1 MCALNVVKGMKL
13 YMDVLNEKQG
23 EAINFKEGPC
33 LVLAGA
39 GSGKTKVLTERII
52 KLIEDGVS
60 PQNILAITFTNKAAK
75 EMKDRISLKLD
86 NVANNIF
93 VGTFHSFGLKIIRE
107 NFRELGFERNIS
119 IIDKEDM
126 NSIIKKILKEYNV
139 DTKLVPIKY
148 VINKISF
155 AKNENLTPE
164 EYSKFMKGYVD
175 ETVIKVFTK
184 YISVL
189 KSNNSVDFDDLLLL
203 PLQLF
208 KNNKTILDKY
218 QEHYK
223 YILVDE
229 YQDTN
234 TVQYDLCKVL
244 ASKYKNIFVVGDID
258 QSIYGW
264 RGANY
269 ENILNFEKDYKEA
282 HLVILEENYRSTK
295 NILDAANSV
304 VKHNVKR
311 KEKKL
316 ISTKD
321 LGEKI
326 KYIRCYS
333 EIDEAKEVVEEIKK
347 LVLSGKKYSDIGIL
361 YRTNA
366 QSRVIEEALLKEN
379 IPYKVVGSYY
389 FYNRKEIK
397 DLIAYL
403 TLIYNPKDNESLERI
418 INVPKRKI
426 GNKTIEK
433 IREKAN
439 DAGISMFE
447 AIKDGSA
454 LDFKNLI
461 LKLIDESKKLNLS
474 DLIDQILNL
483 SGMKNELE
491 TMGDLDS
498 EIRLENLEEFKSIA
512 LAFEERGIYSLEE
525 FLENIALV
533 SDFGQY
539 KEVDDCVNVMT
550 LHSAKGLEFDV
561 VFLTGMEENVFPHF
575 RSMDNEDEL
584 EEERRLCYVG
594 ITRAK
599 EKLYLL
605 NAKKRTLFG
614 RTDMNSPS
622 RFVQEI
628 TPDLLDSSEVNV
640 NAVVSNDMYDEERNS
655 ELKVGDKVKHTKYGY
670 GIVVQIEGS
679 IASIAFNHNVGVV
692 KIMKTHK
699 SLEKVDNLEE
709 F

>member
-1 MCALNVVKGMKL
+1 MNK
-13 YMDVLNEKQG
+13 LNEKQE
-23 EAINFKEGPC
+23 EAVNFKDGPC

-52 KLIEDGVS
+52 KLIDTGVS
-60 PQNILAITFTNKAAK
+60 PYNILAITFTNKAAK
-75 EMKDRISLKLD
+75 EMKDRISIKLD
-86 NVANNIF
+86 DFSDNIY
-93 VGTFHSFGLKIIRE
+93 VGTFHSFGLKVIRE
-107 NFRELGFERNIS
+107 NYKDLGFDRNIS
-119 IIDKEDM
+119 IIDREDM
-126 NSIIKKILKEYNV
+126 NSIIKKILKELDV
-139 DTKLVPIKY
+139 DVKLVPIKY

-155 AKNENLTPE
+155 AKNENLSPE
-164 EYSKFMKGYVD
+164 EYSKFMKGYID
-175 ETVIKVFTK
+175 ETVIKVYSK
-184 YISVL
+184 YVSVL
-189 KSNNSVDFDDLLLL
+189 KSNNSVDFDDLLVL
-203 PLQLF
+203 PLKLF
-208 KNNKTILDKY
+208 KQNNEILEKY
-218 QEHYK
+218 QNHYK

-234 TVQYDLCKVL
+234 TVQYELCKVL

-264 RGANY
+264 RGANF
-269 ENILNFEKDYKEA
+269 ENILNFEKDYKNSK
-282 HLVILEENYRSTK
+282 LIILEENYRSTK

-311 KEKKL
+311 KEKNL
-316 ISTKD
+316 VSTKD
-321 LGEKI
+321 IGEKI
-326 KYIRCYS
+326 KYIRCCS
-333 EIDEAKEVVEEIKK
+333 EIDEAKTVVDEIKK
-347 LVLSGKKYSDIGIL
+347 IVLSGKKYSDIGIL

-433 IREKAN
+433 IKEKASEL
-439 DAGISMFE
+439 GVSMFE
-447 AIKDGSA
+447 AIEDGTA
-454 LDFKNLI
+454 LDFKNVI
-461 LKLIDESKKLNLS
+461 LKLMEESKNVNLS
-474 DLIDQILNL
+474 DLIDKILEYT
-483 SGMKNELE
+483 GMKSELE
-491 TMGDLDS
+491 SIGGIDS
-498 EIRLENLEEFKSIA
+498 EIRLENLQEFKSIA

-539 KEVDDCVNVMT
+539 KDTEDCVNVMT

-575 RSMDNEDEL
+575 RSVDNDDEL

-605 NAKKRTLFG
+605 NAKRRTLFG
-614 RTDMNSPS
+614 RTDVNSPS
-622 RFVQEI
+622 RFVNEI
-628 TPDLLDSSEVNV
+628 TPDLLESNEIIVN
-640 NAVVSNDMYDEERNS
+640 NTICNDMYDEERNS
-655 ELKVGDKVKHTKYGY
+655 ELKVGDKVKHVKYGY
-670 GIVVQIEGS
+670 GVVVQIDGS
-679 IASIAFNHNVGVV
+679 IASIAFNHNIGIV

-699 SLEKVDNLEE
+699 SLEKIEDFEE
-709 F
+709 Y

>member
-1 MCALNVVKGMKL
+1 MNK
-13 YMDVLNEKQG
+13 LNEKQE
-23 EAINFKEGPC
+23 EAVNFKDGPC

-52 KLIEDGVS
+52 KLIDTGVS
-60 PQNILAITFTNKAAK
+60 PYNILAITFTNKAAK
-75 EMKDRISLKLD
+75 EMKDRISIKLD
-86 NVANNIF
+86 DVSDSIY
-93 VGTFHSFGLKIIRE
+93 VGTFHSFGLKVIRE
-107 NFRELGFERNIS
+107 NYKDLGFDRNIS
-119 IIDKEDM
+119 IIDREDM
-126 NSIIKKILKEYNV
+126 NSIIKKILKELDV
-139 DTKLVPIKY
+139 DVKLVPIKY

-155 AKNENLTPE
+155 AKNENLSPE
-164 EYSKFMKGYVD
+164 EYSKFMKGYID
-175 ETVIKVFTK
+175 ETVIKVYSK
-184 YISVL
+184 YVSVL
-189 KSNNSVDFDDLLLL
+189 KSNNSVDFDDLLVL
-203 PLQLF
+203 PLKLF
-208 KNNKTILDKY
+208 KQNNEILEKY
-218 QEHYK
+218 QNHYK

-234 TVQYDLCKVL
+234 TVQYELCKVL

-264 RGANY
+264 RGANF
-269 ENILNFEKDYKEA
+269 ENILNFEKDYKDSK
-282 HLVILEENYRSTK
+282 LIILEENYRSTK

-311 KEKKL
+311 KEKNL
-316 ISTKD
+316 VSTKD
-321 LGEKI
+321 IGEKI
-326 KYIRCYS
+326 KYIRCCS
-333 EIDEAKEVVEEIKK
+333 EIDEAKTVVDEIKK
-347 LVLSGKKYSDIGIL
+347 IVLSGKKYSDIGIL

-433 IREKAN
+433 IKEKASEL
-439 DAGISMFE
+439 GVSMFE
-447 AIKDGSA
+447 AIEDGTA
-454 LDFKNLI
+454 LDFKNVI
-461 LKLIDESKKLNLS
+461 LKLMEESKNVNLS
-474 DLIDQILNL
+474 DLIDKILEYT
-483 SGMKNELE
+483 GMKSELE
-491 TMGDLDS
+491 SIGGIDS
-498 EIRLENLEEFKSIA
+498 EIRLENLQEFKSIA

-539 KEVDDCVNVMT
+539 KDTEDCVNVMT

-575 RSMDNEDEL
+575 RSVDNDDEL

-605 NAKKRTLFG
+605 NAKRRTLFG
-614 RTDMNSPS
+614 RTDVNSPS
-622 RFVQEI
+622 RFVKEI
-628 TPDLLDSSEVNV
+628 TPDLLESNEIIVN
-640 NAVVSNDMYDEERNS
+640 NTICNDMYDEERNS
-655 ELKVGDKVKHTKYGY
+655 ELKVGDKVKHVKYGY
-670 GIVVQIEGS
+670 GVVVQIDGS
-679 IASIAFNHNVGVV
+679 IASIAFNHNIGIV

-699 SLEKVDNLEE
+699 SLEKIEGFEE
-709 F
+709 Y

>member
-1 MCALNVVKGMKL
+1 MNK
-13 YMDVLNEKQG
+13 LNEKQE
-23 EAINFKEGPC
+23 EAVNFKDGPC

-52 KLIEDGVS
+52 KLIDTGVS
-60 PQNILAITFTNKAAK
+60 PYNILAITFTNKAAK
-75 EMKDRISLKLD
+75 EMKDRISIKLD
-86 NVANNIF
+86 DFSDNIY
-93 VGTFHSFGLKIIRE
+93 VGTFHSFGLKVIRE
-107 NFRELGFERNIS
+107 NYKDLGFDRNIS
-119 IIDKEDM
+119 IIDREDM
-126 NSIIKKILKEYNV
+126 NSIIKKILKELDV
-139 DTKLVPIKY
+139 DVKLVPIKY

-155 AKNENLTPE
+155 AKNENLSPE
-164 EYSKFMKGYVD
+164 EYSKFMKGYID
-175 ETVIKVFTK
+175 ETVIKVYLK
-184 YISVL
+184 YVSVL
-189 KSNNSVDFDDLLLL
+189 KSNNSVDFDDLLVL
-203 PLQLF
+203 PLKLF
-208 KNNKTILDKY
+208 KQNNEILEKY
-218 QEHYK
+218 QNHYK

-234 TVQYDLCKVL
+234 TVQYELCKVL
-244 ASKYKNIFVVGDID
+244 ANKYKNIFVVGDID

-264 RGANY
+264 RGANF
-269 ENILNFEKDYKEA
+269 ENILNFEKDYKDSK
-282 HLVILEENYRSTK
+282 LIILEENYRSTK

-311 KEKKL
+311 KEKNL
-316 ISTKD
+316 VSTKD
-321 LGEKI
+321 IGEKI
-326 KYIRCYS
+326 KYIRCCS
-333 EIDEAKEVVEEIKK
+333 EIDEAKTVVDEIKK
-347 LVLSGKKYSDIGIL
+347 IVLSGKKYSDIGIL

-439 DAGISMFE
+439 ELGISMFE
-447 AIKDGSA
+447 AIEDGTA
-454 LDFKNLI
+454 LDFKNVI
-461 LKLIDESKKLNLS
+461 LKLMEESKNVNLS
-474 DLIDQILNL
+474 DLIDKILEYT
-483 SGMKNELE
+483 GMKSELE
-491 TMGDLDS
+491 SIGGIDS
-498 EIRLENLEEFKSIA
+498 EIRLENLQEFKSIA

-539 KEVDDCVNVMT
+539 KDTEDCVNVMT

-575 RSMDNEDEL
+575 RSVDNEDEL

-605 NAKKRTLFG
+605 NAKRRTLFG
-614 RTDMNSPS
+614 RTDVNSPS
-622 RFVQEI
+622 RFVNEI
-628 TPDLLDSSEVNV
+628 TPDLLESNEIIVN
-640 NAVVSNDMYDEERNS
+640 NTICNDMYDEERNS
-655 ELKVGDKVKHTKYGY
+655 ELKVGDKVKHVKYGY
-670 GIVVQIEGS
+670 GVVVQIDGS
-679 IASIAFNHNVGVV
+679 IASIAFNHNIGIV

-699 SLEKVDNLEE
+699 SLEKIEDFEE
-709 F
+709 Y

>member
-1 MCALNVVKGMKL
+1 
-13 YMDVLNEKQG
+13 MDVLNEKQG

-311 KEKKL
+311 KEKNL

-628 TPDLLDSSEVNV
+628 TPDLLDSSEVDV

-699 SLEKVDNLEE
+699 SLEKVDNLDE

>member
-1 MCALNVVKGMKL
+1 MNK
-13 YMDVLNEKQG
+13 LNEKQE
-23 EAINFKEGPC
+23 EAVNFKDGPC

-52 KLIEDGVS
+52 KLIDTGVS
-60 PQNILAITFTNKAAK
+60 PHNILAITFTNKAAK
-75 EMKDRISLKLD
+75 EMKDRISIKLD
-86 NVANNIF
+86 DLSDSIY
-93 VGTFHSFGLKIIRE
+93 VGTFHSFGLKVIRE
-107 NFRELGFERNIS
+107 NYKDLGFDKNIS
-119 IIDKEDM
+119 IIDREDM
-126 NSIIKKILKEYNV
+126 NSIIKKILKELDV
-139 DTKLVPIKY
+139 DVKLVPIKY

-155 AKNENLTPE
+155 AKNENLSPE
-164 EYSKFMKGYVD
+164 EYSKFMKGYID
-175 ETVIKVFTK
+175 ETVIKIYLK
-184 YISVL
+184 YVSVL
-189 KSNNSVDFDDLLLL
+189 KSNNSVDFDDLLVL
-203 PLQLF
+203 PLKLF
-208 KNNKTILDKY
+208 KQNNEILEKY
-218 QEHYK
+218 QKHYK

-234 TVQYDLCKVL
+234 TVQYELCKVL

-264 RGANY
+264 RGANF
-269 ENILNFEKDYKEA
+269 ENILNFEKDYKDSK
-282 HLVILEENYRSTK
+282 LIILEENYRSTK

-311 KEKKL
+311 KEKNL
-316 ISTKD
+316 VSTKD
-321 LGEKI
+321 IGEKI
-326 KYIRCYS
+326 KYIRCCS
-333 EIDEAKEVVEEIKK
+333 EIDEAKTVVDEIKK
-347 LVLSGKKYSDIGIL
+347 IVLSGKKYSDIGIL

-439 DAGISMFE
+439 ELGISMFE
-447 AIKDGSA
+447 AIEDGTA
-454 LDFKNLI
+454 LDFKNVI
-461 LKLIDESKKLNLS
+461 LKLMEESKNVNLS
-474 DLIDQILNL
+474 DLIDKIIEYT
-483 SGMKNELE
+483 GMKSELE
-491 TMGDLDS
+491 IIGGIDN
-498 EIRLENLEEFKSIA
+498 EIRLENLQEFKSIA

-539 KEVDDCVNVMT
+539 KDTEDCVNVMT

-575 RSMDNEDEL
+575 RSVDNEDEL

-605 NAKKRTLFG
+605 NAKRRTLFG
-614 RTDMNSPS
+614 RTDVNSPS
-622 RFVQEI
+622 RFVKEI
-628 TPDLLDSSEVNV
+628 TPDLLESNEIIVN
-640 NAVVSNDMYDEERNS
+640 NTICNDMYDEERNS
-655 ELKVGDKVKHTKYGY
+655 ELKVGDKVKHVKYGY
-670 GIVVQIEGS
+670 GVVVQIDGN
-679 IASIAFNHNVGVV
+679 IASIAFNHNIGIV

-699 SLEKVDNLEE
+699 SLEKIEDFEE
-709 F
+709 Y

>member
-1 MCALNVVKGMKL
+1 
-13 YMDVLNEKQG
+13 MDVLNEKQG

>member
-1 MCALNVVKGMKL
+1 
-13 YMDVLNEKQG
+13 MDVLNEKQG

-461 LKLIDESKKLNLS
+461 LKLIDESKNLNLS

-628 TPDLLDSSEVNV
+628 TPDLLDSSEVDV

>member
-1 MCALNVVKGMKL
+1 MNK
-13 YMDVLNEKQG
+13 LNEKQE
-23 EAINFKEGPC
+23 EAVNFKDGPC

-52 KLIEDGVS
+52 KLIDTGVS
-60 PQNILAITFTNKAAK
+60 PYNILAITFTNKAAK
-75 EMKDRISLKLD
+75 EMKDRISIKLD
-86 NVANNIF
+86 DFSDNIY
-93 VGTFHSFGLKIIRE
+93 VGTFHSFGLKVIRE
-107 NFRELGFERNIS
+107 NYKDLGFDRNIS
-119 IIDKEDM
+119 IIDREDM
-126 NSIIKKILKEYNV
+126 NSIIKKILKELDV
-139 DTKLVPIKY
+139 DVKLVPIKY

-155 AKNENLTPE
+155 AKNENLSPE
-164 EYSKFMKGYVD
+164 EYSKFMKGYID
-175 ETVIKVFTK
+175 ETVIKVYSK
-184 YISVL
+184 YVSVL
-189 KSNNSVDFDDLLLL
+189 KSNNSVDFDDLLVL
-203 PLQLF
+203 PLKLF
-208 KNNKTILDKY
+208 KQNNEILEKY
-218 QEHYK
+218 QNHYK

-234 TVQYDLCKVL
+234 TVQYELCKVL

-264 RGANY
+264 RGANF
-269 ENILNFEKDYKEA
+269 ENILNFEKDYKNSK
-282 HLVILEENYRSTK
+282 LIILEENYRSTK

-311 KEKKL
+311 KEKNL
-316 ISTKD
+316 VSTKD
-321 LGEKI
+321 IGEKI
-326 KYIRCYS
+326 KYIRCCS
-333 EIDEAKEVVEEIKK
+333 EIDEAKTVVDEIKK
-347 LVLSGKKYSDIGIL
+347 IVLSGKKYSDIGIL

-439 DAGISMFE
+439 ELGISMFE
-447 AIKDGSA
+447 AIEDGTA
-454 LDFKNLI
+454 LDFKNVI
-461 LKLIDESKKLNLS
+461 LKLMEESKNVNLS
-474 DLIDQILNL
+474 DLIDKILEYT
-483 SGMKNELE
+483 GMKSELE
-491 TMGDLDS
+491 SIGGIDS
-498 EIRLENLEEFKSIA
+498 EIRLENLQEFKSIA

-539 KEVDDCVNVMT
+539 KDTEDCVNVMT

-575 RSMDNEDEL
+575 RSVDNDDEL

-605 NAKKRTLFG
+605 NAKRRTLFG
-614 RTDMNSPS
+614 RTDVNSPS
-622 RFVQEI
+622 RFVNEI
-628 TPDLLDSSEVNV
+628 TPDLLESNEIIVN
-640 NAVVSNDMYDEERNS
+640 NTICNDMYDEERNY
-655 ELKVGDKVKHTKYGY
+655 ELKVGDKVKHVKYGY
-670 GIVVQIEGS
+670 GVVVQIDGS
-679 IASIAFNHNVGVV
+679 IASIAFNHNIGIV

-699 SLEKVDNLEE
+699 SLEKIEDFEE
-709 F
+709 Y

>member
-1 MCALNVVKGMKL
+1 MNK
-13 YMDVLNEKQG
+13 LNEKQE
-23 EAINFKEGPC
+23 EAVNFKDGPC

-52 KLIEDGVS
+52 KLIDTGVS
-60 PQNILAITFTNKAAK
+60 PYNILSITFTNKAAK
-75 EMKDRISLKLD
+75 EMKDRISIKLD
-86 NVANNIF
+86 DVSDSIY
-93 VGTFHSFGLKIIRE
+93 VGTFHSFGLKVIRE
-107 NFRELGFERNIS
+107 NYIDLGFDRNIS
-119 IIDKEDM
+119 IIDREDM
-126 NSIIKKILKEYNV
+126 NSIIKKILKELDV
-139 DTKLVPIKY
+139 DVKLVPIKY

-155 AKNENLTPE
+155 AKNENLSPE
-164 EYSKFMKGYVD
+164 EYSKFMKGYID
-175 ETVIKVFTK
+175 ETVIKVYLK
-184 YISVL
+184 YVSVL
-189 KSNNSVDFDDLLLL
+189 KSNNSVDFDDLLVL
-203 PLQLF
+203 PLKLF
-208 KNNKTILDKY
+208 KQNNEILEKY
-218 QEHYK
+218 QNHYK

-234 TVQYDLCKVL
+234 TVQYELCKVL
-244 ASKYKNIFVVGDID
+244 ANKYKNIFVVGDID

-264 RGANY
+264 RGANF
-269 ENILNFEKDYKEA
+269 ENILNFEKDYKDSK
-282 HLVILEENYRSTK
+282 LIILEENYRSTK

-311 KEKKL
+311 KEKNL
-316 ISTKD
+316 VSTKD
-321 LGEKI
+321 IGEKI
-326 KYIRCYS
+326 KYIRCCS
-333 EIDEAKEVVEEIKK
+333 EIDEAKTVVDEIKK
-347 LVLSGKKYSDIGIL
+347 IVLSGKKYSDIGIL

-439 DAGISMFE
+439 ELGISMFE
-447 AIKDGSA
+447 AIEDGTA
-454 LDFKNLI
+454 LDFKNVI
-461 LKLIDESKKLNLS
+461 LKLMEESKNVNLS
-474 DLIDQILNL
+474 DLIDKILEYT
-483 SGMKNELE
+483 GMKSELE
-491 TMGDLDS
+491 SIGGIDS
-498 EIRLENLEEFKSIA
+498 EIRLENLQEFKSIA

-539 KEVDDCVNVMT
+539 KDTEDCVNVMT

-575 RSMDNEDEL
+575 RSVDNDDEL

-605 NAKKRTLFG
+605 NAKRRTLFG
-614 RTDMNSPS
+614 RTDVNSPS
-622 RFVQEI
+622 RFVKEI
-628 TPDLLDSSEVNV
+628 TPDLLESNEIIVN
-640 NAVVSNDMYDEERNS
+640 NTICNDMYDEERNS
-655 ELKVGDKVKHTKYGY
+655 ELKVGDKVKHVKYGY
-670 GIVVQIEGS
+670 GVVVQIDGS
-679 IASIAFNHNVGVV
+679 IASIAFNHNIGIV

-699 SLEKVDNLEE
+699 SLEKIEGFEE
-709 F
+709 Y

>member
-1 MCALNVVKGMKL
+1 MNK
-13 YMDVLNEKQG
+13 LNEKQE
-23 EAINFKEGPC
+23 EAVNFKDGPC

-52 KLIEDGVS
+52 KLIDTGVS
-60 PQNILAITFTNKAAK
+60 PYNILAITFTNKAAK
-75 EMKDRISLKLD
+75 EMKDRISIKLD
-86 NVANNIF
+86 DFSDNIY
-93 VGTFHSFGLKIIRE
+93 VGTFHSFGLKVIRE
-107 NFRELGFERNIS
+107 NYKDLGFDRNIS
-119 IIDKEDM
+119 IIDREDM
-126 NSIIKKILKEYNV
+126 NSIIKKILKELDV
-139 DTKLVPIKY
+139 DVKLVPIKY

-155 AKNENLTPE
+155 AKNENLSPE
-164 EYSKFMKGYVD
+164 EYSKFMKGYID
-175 ETVIKVFTK
+175 EKVIKVYSK
-184 YISVL
+184 YVSVL
-189 KSNNSVDFDDLLLL
+189 KSNNSVDFDDLLVL
-203 PLQLF
+203 PLKLF
-208 KNNKTILDKY
+208 KQNNEILEKY
-218 QEHYK
+218 QNHYK

-234 TVQYDLCKVL
+234 TVQYELCKVL

-264 RGANY
+264 RGANF
-269 ENILNFEKDYKEA
+269 ENILNFEKDYKDSK
-282 HLVILEENYRSTK
+282 LIILEENYRSTK

-311 KEKKL
+311 KEKNL
-316 ISTKD
+316 VSTKD
-321 LGEKI
+321 IGEKI
-326 KYIRCYS
+326 KYIRCCS
-333 EIDEAKEVVEEIKK
+333 EIDEAKTVVDEIKK
-347 LVLSGKKYSDIGIL
+347 IVLSGKKYSDIGIL

-439 DAGISMFE
+439 ELGISMFE
-447 AIKDGSA
+447 AIEDGTA
-454 LDFKNLI
+454 LDFKNVI
-461 LKLIDESKKLNLS
+461 LKLMEESKNVNLS
-474 DLIDQILNL
+474 DLIDKILEYT
-483 SGMKNELE
+483 GMKSELE
-491 TMGDLDS
+491 SIGGIDS
-498 EIRLENLEEFKSIA
+498 EIRLENLQEFKSIA

-539 KEVDDCVNVMT
+539 KDTEDCVNVMT

-575 RSMDNEDEL
+575 RSVDNEDEL

-605 NAKKRTLFG
+605 NAKRRTLFG
-614 RTDMNSPS
+614 RTDVNSPS
-622 RFVQEI
+622 RFVNEI
-628 TPDLLDSSEVNV
+628 TPDLLESNEIIVN
-640 NAVVSNDMYDEERNS
+640 NTICNDMYDEERNS
-655 ELKVGDKVKHTKYGY
+655 ELKVGDKVKHVKYGY
-670 GIVVQIEGS
+670 GVVVQIDGS
-679 IASIAFNHNVGVV
+679 IASIAFNHNIGIV

-699 SLEKVDNLEE
+699 SLEKIEDFEE
-709 F
+709 Y

>member
-1 MCALNVVKGMKL
+1 MNK
-13 YMDVLNEKQG
+13 LNEKQE
-23 EAINFKEGPC
+23 EAVNFKDGPC

-52 KLIEDGVS
+52 KLIDTGVS
-60 PQNILAITFTNKAAK
+60 PYNILAITFTNKAAK
-75 EMKDRISLKLD
+75 EMKDRISIKLD
-86 NVANNIF
+86 DFSDNIY
-93 VGTFHSFGLKIIRE
+93 VGTFHSFGLKVIRE
-107 NFRELGFERNIS
+107 NYKDLGFDRNIS
-119 IIDKEDM
+119 IIDREDM
-126 NSIIKKILKEYNV
+126 NSIIKKILKELDV
-139 DTKLVPIKY
+139 DVKLVPIKY

-155 AKNENLTPE
+155 AKNENLSPE
-164 EYSKFMKGYVD
+164 EYSKFMKGYID
-175 ETVIKVFTK
+175 ETVIKVYSK
-184 YISVL
+184 YVSVL
-189 KSNNSVDFDDLLLL
+189 KSNNSVDFDDLLVL
-203 PLQLF
+203 PLKLF
-208 KNNKTILDKY
+208 KQNNEILEKY
-218 QEHYK
+218 QNHYK

-234 TVQYDLCKVL
+234 TVQYELCKVL

-264 RGANY
+264 RGANF
-269 ENILNFEKDYKEA
+269 ENILNFEKDYKNSK
-282 HLVILEENYRSTK
+282 LIILEENYRSTK

-311 KEKKL
+311 KEKNL
-316 ISTKD
+316 VSTKD
-321 LGEKI
+321 IGEKI
-326 KYIRCYS
+326 KYIRCCS
-333 EIDEAKEVVEEIKK
+333 EIDEAKTVVDEIKK
-347 LVLSGKKYSDIGIL
+347 IVLSGKKYSDIGIL

-439 DAGISMFE
+439 ELGISMFE
-447 AIKDGSA
+447 AIEDGTA
-454 LDFKNLI
+454 LDFKNVI
-461 LKLIDESKKLNLS
+461 LKLMEESKNVNLS
-474 DLIDQILNL
+474 DLIDKILEYT
-483 SGMKNELE
+483 GMKSELE
-491 TMGDLDS
+491 SIGGIDS
-498 EIRLENLEEFKSIA
+498 EIRLENLQEFKSIA

-539 KEVDDCVNVMT
+539 KDTEDCVNVMT

-575 RSMDNEDEL
+575 RSVDNEDEL

-605 NAKKRTLFG
+605 NAKRRTLFG
-614 RTDMNSPS
+614 RTDVNSPS
-622 RFVQEI
+622 RFVNEI
-628 TPDLLDSSEVNV
+628 TPDLLESNEIIVN
-640 NAVVSNDMYDEERNS
+640 NTICNDMYDEERNS
-655 ELKVGDKVKHTKYGY
+655 ELKVGDKVKHVKYGY
-670 GIVVQIEGS
+670 GVVVQIDGS
-679 IASIAFNHNVGVV
+679 IASIAFNHNIGIV

-699 SLEKVDNLEE
+699 SLEKIEDFEE
-709 F
+709 Y

>member
-1 MCALNVVKGMKL
+1 MNK
-13 YMDVLNEKQG
+13 LNEKQE
-23 EAINFKEGPC
+23 EAVNFKDGPC

-52 KLIEDGVS
+52 KLIDTGVS
-60 PQNILAITFTNKAAK
+60 PYNILAITFTNKAAK
-75 EMKDRISLKLD
+75 EMKDRISIKLD
-86 NVANNIF
+86 DVSDSIY
-93 VGTFHSFGLKIIRE
+93 VGTFHSFGLKVIRE
-107 NFRELGFERNIS
+107 NYKDLGFDRNIS
-119 IIDKEDM
+119 IIDREDM
-126 NSIIKKILKEYNV
+126 NSIIKKILKELDV
-139 DTKLVPIKY
+139 DVKLVPIKY

-155 AKNENLTPE
+155 AKNENLSPE
-164 EYSKFMKGYVD
+164 EYSKFMKGYID
-175 ETVIKVFTK
+175 ETVIKVYSK
-184 YISVL
+184 YVSVL
-189 KSNNSVDFDDLLLL
+189 KSNNSVDFDDLLVL
-203 PLQLF
+203 PLKLF
-208 KNNKTILDKY
+208 KQNNEILEKY
-218 QEHYK
+218 QNHYK

-234 TVQYDLCKVL
+234 TVQYELCKVL

-264 RGANY
+264 RGANF
-269 ENILNFEKDYKEA
+269 ENILNFEKDYKDSK
-282 HLVILEENYRSTK
+282 LIILEENYRSTK

-311 KEKKL
+311 KEKNL
-316 ISTKD
+316 VSTKD
-321 LGEKI
+321 IGEKI
-326 KYIRCYS
+326 KYIRCCS
-333 EIDEAKEVVEEIKK
+333 EIDEAKTVVDEIKK
-347 LVLSGKKYSDIGIL
+347 IVLSGKKYSDIGIL

-439 DAGISMFE
+439 ELGISMFE
-447 AIKDGSA
+447 AIEDGTA
-454 LDFKNLI
+454 LDFKNVI
-461 LKLIDESKKLNLS
+461 LKLMEESKNVNLS
-474 DLIDQILNL
+474 DLIDKILEYT
-483 SGMKNELE
+483 GMKSELE
-491 TMGDLDS
+491 SIGGIDS
-498 EIRLENLEEFKSIA
+498 EIRLENLQEFKSIA

-539 KEVDDCVNVMT
+539 KDTEDCVNVMT

-575 RSMDNEDEL
+575 RSVDNEDEL

-605 NAKKRTLFG
+605 NAKRRTLFG
-614 RTDMNSPS
+614 RTDVNSPS
-622 RFVQEI
+622 RFVNEI
-628 TPDLLDSSEVNV
+628 TPDLLESNEIIVN
-640 NAVVSNDMYDEERNS
+640 NTICNDMYDEERNS
-655 ELKVGDKVKHTKYGY
+655 ELKVGDKVKHVKYGY
-670 GIVVQIEGS
+670 GVVVQIDGS
-679 IASIAFNHNVGVV
+679 IASIAFNHNIGIV
-692 KIMKTHK
+692 KIMKAHK
-699 SLEKVDNLEE
+699 SLEKIEDFEE
-709 F
+709 Y

>member
-1 MCALNVVKGMKL
+1 
-13 YMDVLNEKQG
+13 MDVLNEKQG

-461 LKLIDESKKLNLS
+461 LKLIDESKNLNLS

-628 TPDLLDSSEVNV
+628 TPDLLDSSDVDV

>member
-1 MCALNVVKGMKL
+1 
-13 YMDVLNEKQG
+13 MDVLNEKQG

-126 NSIIKKILKEYNV
+126 NSIIKKILKECNV

-347 LVLSGKKYSDIGIL
+347 LVLPGKKYSDIGIL

-461 LKLIDESKKLNLS
+461 LKLIDESKNLNLS

-491 TMGDLDS
+491 TIGDLDS

-628 TPDLLDSSEVNV
+628 TPDLLDSSDVDV

>member
-1 MCALNVVKGMKL
+1 MNK
-13 YMDVLNEKQG
+13 LNEKQE
-23 EAINFKEGPC
+23 EAVNFKDGPC

-52 KLIEDGVS
+52 KLIDTGVS
-60 PQNILAITFTNKAAK
+60 PYNILAITFTNKAAK
-75 EMKDRISLKLD
+75 EMKDRISIKLD
-86 NVANNIF
+86 DFSDNIY
-93 VGTFHSFGLKIIRE
+93 VGTFHSFGLKVIRE
-107 NFRELGFERNIS
+107 NYKDLGFDRNIS
-119 IIDKEDM
+119 IIDREDM
-126 NSIIKKILKEYNV
+126 NSIIKKILKELDV
-139 DTKLVPIKY
+139 DVKLVPIKY

-155 AKNENLTPE
+155 AKNENLSPE
-164 EYSKFMKGYVD
+164 EYSKFMKGYID
-175 ETVIKVFTK
+175 ETVIKVYSK
-184 YISVL
+184 YVSVL
-189 KSNNSVDFDDLLLL
+189 KSNNSVDFDDLLVL
-203 PLQLF
+203 PLKLF
-208 KNNKTILDKY
+208 KQNNEILEKY
-218 QEHYK
+218 QNHYK

-234 TVQYDLCKVL
+234 TVQYELCKVL

-264 RGANY
+264 RGANF
-269 ENILNFEKDYKEA
+269 ENILNFEKDYKNSK
-282 HLVILEENYRSTK
+282 LIILEENYRSTK

-311 KEKKL
+311 KEKNL
-316 ISTKD
+316 VSTKD
-321 LGEKI
+321 IGEKI
-326 KYIRCYS
+326 KYIRCCS
-333 EIDEAKEVVEEIKK
+333 EIDEAKTVVDEIKK
-347 LVLSGKKYSDIGIL
+347 IVLSGKKYSDIGIL

-439 DAGISMFE
+439 ELGISMFE
-447 AIKDGSA
+447 AIEDGTA
-454 LDFKNLI
+454 LDFKNVI
-461 LKLIDESKKLNLS
+461 LKLMEESKNVNLS
-474 DLIDQILNL
+474 DLIDKILEYT
-483 SGMKNELE
+483 GMKSELE
-491 TMGDLDS
+491 SIGGIDS
-498 EIRLENLEEFKSIA
+498 EIRLENLQEFKSIA

-539 KEVDDCVNVMT
+539 KDTEDCVNVMT

-575 RSMDNEDEL
+575 RSVDNEDEL

-605 NAKKRTLFG
+605 NAKRRTLFG
-614 RTDMNSPS
+614 RTDVNSPS
-622 RFVQEI
+622 RFVNEI
-628 TPDLLDSSEVNV
+628 TPDLLESNEIIVN
-640 NAVVSNDMYDEERNS
+640 NTICNDMYDEERNY
-655 ELKVGDKVKHTKYGY
+655 ELKVGDKVKHVKYGY
-670 GIVVQIEGS
+670 GVVVQIDGS
-679 IASIAFNHNVGVV
+679 IASIAFNHNIGIV

-699 SLEKVDNLEE
+699 SLEKIEDFEE
-709 F
+709 Y

>member
-1 MCALNVVKGMKL
+1 MNK
-13 YMDVLNEKQG
+13 LNEKQE
-23 EAINFKEGPC
+23 EAVNFKDGPC

-52 KLIEDGVS
+52 KLIDTGVS
-60 PQNILAITFTNKAAK
+60 PYNILAITFTNKAAK
-75 EMKDRISLKLD
+75 EMKDRISIKLD
-86 NVANNIF
+86 DFSDNIY
-93 VGTFHSFGLKIIRE
+93 VGTFHSFGLKVIRE
-107 NFRELGFERNIS
+107 NYKDLGFDRNIS
-119 IIDKEDM
+119 IIDREDM
-126 NSIIKKILKEYNV
+126 NSIIKKILKELDV
-139 DTKLVPIKY
+139 DVKLVPIKY

-155 AKNENLTPE
+155 AKNENLSPE
-164 EYSKFMKGYVD
+164 EYSKFMKGYID
-175 ETVIKVFTK
+175 ETVIKVYSK
-184 YISVL
+184 YVSVL
-189 KSNNSVDFDDLLLL
+189 KSNNSVDFDDLLVL
-203 PLQLF
+203 PLKLF
-208 KNNKTILDKY
+208 KQNNEILEKY
-218 QEHYK
+218 QNHYK

-234 TVQYDLCKVL
+234 TVQYELCKVL

-264 RGANY
+264 RGANF
-269 ENILNFEKDYKEA
+269 ENILNFEKDYKDSK
-282 HLVILEENYRSTK
+282 LIILEENYRSTK

-311 KEKKL
+311 KEKNL
-316 ISTKD
+316 VSTKD
-321 LGEKI
+321 IGEKI
-326 KYIRCYS
+326 KYIRCCS
-333 EIDEAKEVVEEIKK
+333 EIDEAKTVVDEIKK
-347 LVLSGKKYSDIGIL
+347 IVLSGKKYSDIGIL

-439 DAGISMFE
+439 ELGISMFE
-447 AIKDGSA
+447 AIEDGTA
-454 LDFKNLI
+454 LDFKNVI
-461 LKLIDESKKLNLS
+461 LKLMEESKNVNLS
-474 DLIDQILNL
+474 DLIDKILEYT
-483 SGMKNELE
+483 GMKSELE
-491 TMGDLDS
+491 SIGGIDS
-498 EIRLENLEEFKSIA
+498 EIRLENLQEFKSIA

-539 KEVDDCVNVMT
+539 KDTEDCVNVMT

-575 RSMDNEDEL
+575 RSVDNEDEL

-605 NAKKRTLFG
+605 NAKRRTLFG
-614 RTDMNSPS
+614 RTDVNSPS
-622 RFVQEI
+622 RFVNEI
-628 TPDLLDSSEVNV
+628 TPDLLESNEIIVN
-640 NAVVSNDMYDEERNS
+640 NTICNDMYDEERNS
-655 ELKVGDKVKHTKYGY
+655 ELKVGDKVKHVKYGY
-670 GIVVQIEGS
+670 GVVVQIDGS
-679 IASIAFNHNVGVV
+679 IASIAFNHNIGIV

-699 SLEKVDNLEE
+699 SLEKIEDFEE
-709 F
+709 Y